1 MILTDWTFSHFHA
14 ASPSDTLPSKRGN
27 GMATIKKKFGVHL
40 FQLRNKA
47 GMTQST
53 LAARA
58 NLSLDLISRIERGE
72 RAPSLESIERI
83 AAALNVSCAELLNFE
98 GEEILALSN
107 APCEALELWRLL
119 EGRRPKQVKKI
130 NDIAKIVLD

>member
-1 MILTDWTFSHFHA
+1 MV
-14 ASPSDTLPSKRGN
+14 
-27 GMATIKKKFGVHL
+27 TIKKKFGVHL

-47 GMTQST
+47 GMTQAT

-72 RAPSLESIERI
+72 RAPSLESIEKI
-83 AAALNVSCAELLNFE
+83 SDALNVRCSDLFNFDN
-98 GEEILALSN
+98 EEIAALSN
-107 APCEALELWRLL
+107 APSEALELWRLL

-130 NDIAKIVLD
+130 NEIAKIVLD